1 MKHLLLSVAFL
12 LCAGLAFAAGAPG
25 PGEEMAAPSTAQA
38 PASRELP
45 LRNEEEY
52 TAQLNAQ
59 LQAAQEDRER
69 RRERSR
75 WVAVVTLSGLVIAFV
90 ALAGWA
96 LRSRQPR
103 AVRLSRLAL
112 WTPCLPL
119 ASAWF
124 FPWSL
129 YAAAAG
135 VAALVV
141 VWGKRALP
149 WWELG
154 VATALY
160 LPALVVTWLVFKTLA
175 GMGAG

>member
-1 MKHLLLSVAFL
+1 M
-12 LCAGLAFAAGAPG
+12 
-25 PGEEMAAPSTAQA
+25 
-38 PASRELP
+38 
-45 LRNEEEY
+45 RNEEEY
-52 TAQLNAQ
+52 TARLNAQ
-59 LQAAQEDRER
+59 LQAAQEDRDR

-112 WTPCLPL
+112 WTPCLLL

-141 VWGKRALP
+141 VWGKGRCLGGSWAWRRRCTCP
-149 WWELG
+149 RWW
-154 VATALY
+154 
-160 LPALVVTWLVFKTLA
+160 
-175 GMGAG
+175 

>member
-12 LCAGLAFAAGAPG
+12 LCAGLALAAGAPG

-59 LQAAQEDRER
+59 LNAQLQAAQEDRER

-75 WVAVVTLSGLVIAFV
+75 WMVVVTLSGLVIAFV

-112 WTPCLPL
+112 
-119 ASAWF
+119 
-124 FPWSL
+124 
-129 YAAAAG
+129 
-135 VAALVV
+135 
-141 VWGKRALP
+141 
-149 WWELG
+149 
-154 VATALY
+154 Y
-160 LPALVVTWLVFKTLA
+160 LPALVVNWLVFKTLA